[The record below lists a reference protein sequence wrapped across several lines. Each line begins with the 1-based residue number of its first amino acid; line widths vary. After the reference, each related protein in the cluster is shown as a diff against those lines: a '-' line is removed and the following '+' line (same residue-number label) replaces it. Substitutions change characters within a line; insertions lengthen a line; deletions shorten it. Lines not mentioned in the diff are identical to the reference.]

1 MKRDLEFMTSD
12 VSAGTIFRAPT
23 VLAVVLAVGGI
34 LALFWQTAQ
43 SIVAIW
49 IRSETFAHGFVVI
62 PICIWLV
69 WRKRIDIASLQAKP
83 WWPGLAAVF
92 ASGALWLVAAT
103 ADVQSVKQFALA
115 FMVDCAIVTV
125 VGLGVARALAFP
137 LVFLLFA
144 IPTGEF
150 LMPMLIDRTADFTV
164 AAIRVSG
171 VPVYREANTIFI
183 PSGTWSVVEAC
194 SGIRY
199 LIASVMVGTIYSAV
213 VYRSTL
219 RRALFMVASVVV
231 PIVANWIRAYMIVML
246 GHLSNNK
253 LAVGV
258 DHLIYGWIF
267 FGLVMALLFWI
278 GSTWQEYDVPA
289 QLPRAAP
296 DVTATIEG
304 VSQRNFY
311 LAAIGSIVAA
321 AVWHPLDAAVSH
333 TVATSVPNLRPV
345 SGAHDWTPSQT
356 KIADWKPEYQ
366 GYVAELQQTFVST
379 SREVGLY
386 VAYYRNQ
393 SKGRELV
400 TSTNALASSTNRSW
414 NMIASGS
421 EPVVWVRDIVDARR
435 AELRGQA
442 ARLDVFLL
450 YWIAGRVTS
459 NDYIAKVW
467 LAWSKLTGSGEDSA
481 LIVIYAPTQSA
492 SGVSRESVRSFVQDM
507 SPEIERALTAARESG
522 H

>member
-1 MKRDLEFMTSD
+1 MKRDLEFIASD
-12 VSAGTIFRAPT
+12 VAARAIFRAPAM
-23 VLAVVLAVGGI
+23 LAVVLAVGGI

-69 WRKRIDIASLQAKP
+69 WRKRIDIASLSAEP

-115 FMVDCAIVTV
+115 FMVDSAIVTV

-137 LVFLLFA
+137 LAFLLFA
-144 IPTGEF
+144 VPTGEF
-150 LMPMLIDRTADFTV
+150 LMPMLMDRTADFTV

-213 VYRSTL
+213 VYRSAV

-267 FGLVMALLFWI
+267 FGFVMGLLFWI
-278 GSTWQEYDVPA
+278 GSMWQENDVPA
-289 QLPRAAP
+289 QLPRVAP
-296 DVTATIEG
+296 DVSATIKT
-304 VSQRNFY
+304 VPRRNFY
-311 LAAIGSIVAA
+311 LAALGAIVAGV
-321 AVWHPLDAAVSH
+321 VWYPIDAAVSRN
-333 TVATSVPNLRPV
+333 VAAGVPDLRPLP
-345 SGAHDWTPSQT
+345 GAHDWAPSQR
-356 KIADWKPEYQ
+356 KIADWKPEYE
-366 GYVAELQQTFVST
+366 GYAAELQQTFESN

-400 TSTNALASSTNRSW
+400 TSNNALVSSGNRSW
-414 NMIASGS
+414 RIIASGS
-421 EPVVWVRDIVDARR
+421 EPVVWIRDIVDAKR
-435 AELRGQA
+435 AELRGRTT
-442 ARLDVFLL
+442 RLDVFLL

-459 NDYIAKVW
+459 NDYVAKVW

-481 LIVIYAPTQSA
+481 LIVIYAPTQSV
-492 SGVSRESVRSFVQDM
+492 SDVSRESVRSFVQDM

>member
-115 FMVDCAIVTV
+115 FMVDSAIVTV

-213 VYRSTL
+213 VYRSPSTRCSWWHL
-219 RRALFMVASVVV
+219 SP
-231 PIVANWIRAYMIVML
+231 PIVAN
-246 GHLSNNK
+246 
-253 LAVGV
+253 
-258 DHLIYGWIF
+258 
-267 FGLVMALLFWI
+267 
-278 GSTWQEYDVPA
+278 
-289 QLPRAAP
+289 
-296 DVTATIEG
+296 
-304 VSQRNFY
+304 
-311 LAAIGSIVAA
+311 
-321 AVWHPLDAAVSH
+321 
-333 TVATSVPNLRPV
+333 
-345 SGAHDWTPSQT
+345 
-356 KIADWKPEYQ
+356 
-366 GYVAELQQTFVST
+366 
-379 SREVGLY
+379 
-386 VAYYRNQ
+386 
-393 SKGRELV
+393 
-400 TSTNALASSTNRSW
+400 
-414 NMIASGS
+414 
-421 EPVVWVRDIVDARR
+421 
-435 AELRGQA
+435 
-442 ARLDVFLL
+442 
-450 YWIAGRVTS
+450 
-459 NDYIAKVW
+459 
-467 LAWSKLTGSGEDSA
+467 
-481 LIVIYAPTQSA
+481 
-492 SGVSRESVRSFVQDM
+492 
-507 SPEIERALTAARESG
+507 
-522 H
+522 